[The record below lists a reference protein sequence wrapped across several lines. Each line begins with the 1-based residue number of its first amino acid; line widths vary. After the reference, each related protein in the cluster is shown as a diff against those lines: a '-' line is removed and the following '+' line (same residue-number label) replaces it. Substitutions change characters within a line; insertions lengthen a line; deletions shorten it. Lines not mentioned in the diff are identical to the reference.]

1 MISYS
6 IVWKCVDEKKIT
18 PQQIYPNEMNGTECG
33 IFVIMNADLIS
44 DNLPLRYKLSD
55 MPFLRNKIASAVLR
69 GYLEY

>member
-1 MISYS
+1 M
-6 IVWKCVDEKKIT
+6 DEKKIT
-18 PQQIYPNEMNGTECG
+18 PQQIYPNERMNGTECG

-55 MPFLRNKIASAVLR
+55 TPFLRNKIASAVLR